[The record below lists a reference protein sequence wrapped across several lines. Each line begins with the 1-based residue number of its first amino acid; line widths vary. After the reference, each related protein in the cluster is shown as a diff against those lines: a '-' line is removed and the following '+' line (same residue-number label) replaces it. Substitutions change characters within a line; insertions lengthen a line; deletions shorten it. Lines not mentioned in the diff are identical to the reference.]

1 MGLTWLDICKVNPL
15 KRQVAVQRR
24 IGIFVK
30 NIKDAMRLK
39 KKFNLRFQAA
49 RFRDTH
55 NEEQSYEIAA
65 LFSHFTQDFQRLLS
79 PAVWEDTQ
87 SRFFRG
93 TLDAEFLEKVSIKDP
108 AIRLELPLLRA
119 ARHYHIEAV
128 VQRPAFRDR
137 GHCHES
143 KGAERAD
150 CRGGGWSPTCR
161 EPFTYN
167 RSPSVA
173 SLHSADRTVRLMK
186 MPTGGN
192 RS

>member
-39 KKFNLRFQAA
+39 KKFNLRFAA
-49 RFRDTH
+49 PRFRDTH

-108 AIRLELPLLRA
+108 TITVLSFRFLQQHGITTSRPLSSVQLSE
-119 ARHYHIEAV
+119 IEATAIKAKELSELTV
-128 VQRPAFRDR
+128 VEVAGPRHVENPSLTIGPHRLPA
-137 GHCHES
+137 C
-143 KGAERAD
+143 
-150 CRGGGWSPTCR
+150 
-161 EPFTYN
+161 
-167 RSPSVA
+167 
-173 SLHSADRTVRLMK
+173 TVQIELS
-186 MPTGGN
+186 G
-192 RS
+192 

>member
-1 MGLTWLDICKVNPL
+1 MQFKDSVGPTWLDICKVNAL

-39 KKFNLRFQAA
+39 KFSLRCQAA

-108 AIRLELPLLRA
+108 TITVLSFRFLQQHGITTSRPLSSVQLSE
-119 ARHYHIEAV
+119 IEATAIKAKELSELTV
-128 VQRPAFRDR
+128 VEVAGPRHVENPSLTIGPHRLPA
-137 GHCHES
+137 C
-143 KGAERAD
+143 
-150 CRGGGWSPTCR
+150 
-161 EPFTYN
+161 
-167 RSPSVA
+167 
-173 SLHSADRTVRLMK
+173 TVQIELS
-186 MPTGGN
+186 G
-192 RS
+192 

>member
-1 MGLTWLDICKVNPL
+1 LDICKVNPL

-65 LFSHFTQDFQRLLS
+65 LFSHFTPDFQRLLS

-108 AIRLELPLLRA
+108 TITVLSFRFLQQHGITTSRPLSSVQLSE
-119 ARHYHIEAV
+119 IEATAIKAKELSELTV
-128 VQRPAFRDR
+128 VEVAGPRHVENPSLTIGPHRLPA
-137 GHCHES
+137 C
-143 KGAERAD
+143 
-150 CRGGGWSPTCR
+150 
-161 EPFTYN
+161 
-167 RSPSVA
+167 
-173 SLHSADRTVRLMK
+173 TVQIELS
-186 MPTGGN
+186 G
-192 RS
+192 